1 MKKFKFTLQSLY
13 KYKLTVEKNQK
24 AELKSAELTLKKLLD
39 EEQKLLCAY
48 ADTAWSLEK
57 ALAENVDVASELCK
71 HDAYFKY
78 LRDALK
84 EIREKIVKA
93 EEIVEKCRQALIKT
107 MKELKTYSRLREE
120 QYQSYLKEV
129 KAEEDKETGDL
140 VSYKTIIESGE
151 NNV

>member
-1 MKKFKFTLQSLY
+1 MKKFRFTLQSLY
-13 KYKLTVEKNQK
+13 DYKLTVEKNQK
-24 AELKSAELTLKKLLD
+24 AELKNAEQALRILLD
-39 EEQKLLCAY
+39 EEQKLLRSY
-48 ADTAWSLEK
+48 AETALSLEK
-57 ALAENVDVASELCK
+57 ALIDNIDVALELSK

-78 LRDALK
+78 LREAIK

-93 EEIVEKCRQALIKT
+93 EEIVAKCRQALIRT

-120 QYQSYLKEV
+120 QYQSYLKEA
-129 KAEEDKETGDL
+129 KAEEEKETSDL